1 MLKQFSSALET
12 KKLCGGANV
21 GRDYPGLLAW
31 RATPIKFD
39 MNQFTNQERR
49 GRMMTR
55 PDSSSRQF
63 LPTRVFIFVAGLL
76 LLCSPAF
83 GQISVDK
90 PSGNRQQ
97 ADEDYEN
104 VVNLEIGAA
113 ANWNIKGGAATFAP
127 NLAAET
133 TLIERWVELE
143 AGVSPF
149 FTRKSTEWDTD
160 LLFKKPW
167 TLSRKAEFM
176 LGIGPQWTCLKQN
189 GKTANSIAGEVAG
202 DFMFWPTG
210 KHRFGWF
217 LEPAYDYSF
226 AGGHEQSLG
235 ISGGLLIGIPGP
247 HRNGR

>member
-1 MLKQFSSALET
+1 MK
-12 KKLCGGANV
+12 
-21 GRDYPGLLAW
+21 
-31 RATPIKFD
+31 
-39 MNQFTNQERR
+39 
-49 GRMMTR
+49 TR
-55 PDSSSRQF
+55 PHSSWRPF
-63 LPTRVFIFVAGLL
+63 LPTRMFIFVAGLL
-76 LLCSPAF
+76 LLCLRTF

-97 ADEDYEN
+97 AGEDYEN

-202 DFMFWPTG
+202 DFMFWPIG

-217 LEPAYDYSF
+217 LEPAYGYSF
-226 AGGHEQSLG
+226 AGGHQQSLG